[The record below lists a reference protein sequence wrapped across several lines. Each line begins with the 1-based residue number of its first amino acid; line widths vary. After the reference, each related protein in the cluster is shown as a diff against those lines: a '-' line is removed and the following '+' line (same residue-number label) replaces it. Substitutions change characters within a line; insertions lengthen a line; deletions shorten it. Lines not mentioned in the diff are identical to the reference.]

1 MNSQAPPAHGIPR
14 SEWATAAVGLVIV
27 VAILAALVHR
37 AVFTADTPP
46 KITIKVL
53 AIEAQPS
60 GYLVRTR
67 VTNGG
72 TMTAAQVVIEG
83 VVTAGVVNTESGREE
98 RSQVTIDY
106 VPAGSERNAGLMFS
120 MDPRRGQ
127 LQVRTVGFQDP

>member
-1 MNSQAPPAHGIPR
+1 MNSQTPPAHGVPR

-27 VAILAALVHR
+27 VAMLAALVHR
-37 AVFTADTPP
+37 AVFIADTPP
-46 KITIKVL
+46 KITITVL
-53 AIEAQPS
+53 AIEAQQS

-83 VVTAGVVNTESGREE
+83 VVTTELGGRSGREE

-120 MDPRRGQ
+120 ADPRRGQ
-127 LQVRTVGFQDP
+127 LQVRTIGFHNP

>member
-1 MNSQAPPAHGIPR
+1 MNSETPPAHGIPR

-27 VAILAALVHR
+27 VAILAALAHR

-46 KITIKVL
+46 KITITVL
-53 AIEAQPS
+53 AIEAQQS

-83 VVTAGVVNTESGREE
+83 VVTIESEREE

-106 VPAGSERNAGLMFS
+106 VPAGSERIAGLMFS